1 MMLAANMR
9 TCREFHDIGYAEL
22 SRRLTELDRPIP
34 PLGLRH
40 IEEGKRRVDIDEW
53 FALAEALYMGPVT
66 LLLGADAAANAQTLT
81 TLLANRE
88 R

>member
-40 IEEGKRRVDIDEW
+40 IEEGKRRVDVDEW
-53 FALAEALYMGPVT
+53 LALAKALYVGPLT
-66 LLLGADAAANAQTLT
+66 LLLGADATTNAQTLT
-81 TLLANRE
+81 MLLANPE